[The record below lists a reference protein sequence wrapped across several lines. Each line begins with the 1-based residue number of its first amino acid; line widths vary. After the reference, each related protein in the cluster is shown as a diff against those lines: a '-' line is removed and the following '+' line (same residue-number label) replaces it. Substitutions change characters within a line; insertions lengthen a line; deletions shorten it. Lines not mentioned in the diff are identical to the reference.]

1 MPFDNSNVAID
12 AISFYSDSF
21 GFTYFSALIPQPPC
35 QREAISELC
44 DYIIDFLHDDE
55 VSLRA
60 CSLVCRSWVPA
71 SRVHLFDHLK
81 LTGCPCAKPGS
92 GWLPNTSCRR
102 IYGTLLSSPHLAGY
116 INKLS
121 VNETRIDQPANYRWV
136 SAEIMFPSLLQKL
149 ASLKELEF
157 NFPIP
162 GSSDPKTA
170 WSTMHIGDFIKVLD
184 SWKNLKTLQ
193 MDGVDITTASHLS
206 VSALEHVLDLQIPSP
221 ARTYEH
227 EKPANLERL
236 LLRSN
241 NLSNLTSLII
251 NITSENFGNVL
262 ELLKITPKLENLE
275 LEIETMFD
283 YGTHLDNNG
292 IIDLHSMPSLRRL
305 SLQVSLLLART
316 DPMPWIIPSFSTIS
330 PGNTL
335 ADVSI
340 TCIID
345 KPPPDLTIQTF
356 DNSLAGWRAFDDL
369 LSQSTF
375 SALKRFRLD
384 FALDNPIGDETLQ
397 QLSNEYIKQLPNL
410 DRKGVLEVDVCEIR

>member
-1 MPFDNSNVAID
+1 M
-12 AISFYSDSF
+12 SDERL
-21 GFTYFSALIPQPPC
+21 Y
-35 QREAISELC
+35 RELC

-170 WSTMHIGDFIKVLD
+170 WSTMVFKDISDAMTFLALESFTLRQFAFSTLADFIKVLD

-241 NLSNLTSLII
+241 SSALLIPILLHNRSPLDLSNLTSLII

-275 LEIETMFD
+275 LEIETMCMSCYF
-283 YGTHLDNNG
+283 
-292 IIDLHSMPSLRRL
+292 
-305 SLQVSLLLART
+305 
-316 DPMPWIIPSFSTIS
+316 
-330 PGNTL
+330 
-335 ADVSI
+335 
-340 TCIID
+340 
-345 KPPPDLTIQTF
+345 
-356 DNSLAGWRAFDDL
+356 
-369 LSQSTF
+369 
-375 SALKRFRLD
+375 
-384 FALDNPIGDETLQ
+384 
-397 QLSNEYIKQLPNL
+397 PNH
-410 DRKGVLEVDVCEIR
+410 